1 MHSNSI
7 QISNQFIVHKNHQ
20 RQNTCGLQPFQSR
33 LLLLVVLTLLL
44 LLKLL
49 LGVGEVPPVAPLR
62 GELGAI
68 VHLSHGPEL
77 PSRLVP
83 EQRNVRSMSVCGVA
97 TRPVDAEAVVHP
109 LEVEV
114 HLLEDGVLGPVP
126 VLLHSHGV
134 GQGLHV
140 HQVVGDGVP
149 RLLDGA
155 SRGDPHPRDG
165 VAGHLG
171 GEGEEPAHDGQL
183 GGVVVRDVRQ
193 PGWHVVVVASSGS
206 LVPAQQ

>member
-1 MHSNSI
+1 M
-7 QISNQFIVHKNHQ
+7 
-20 RQNTCGLQPFQSR
+20 C
-33 LLLLVVLTLLL
+33 
-44 LLKLL
+44 
-49 LGVGEVPPVAPLR
+49 EVDA
-62 GELGAI
+62 A
-68 VHLSHGPEL
+68 
-77 PSRLVP
+77 
-83 EQRNVRSMSVCGVA
+83 
-97 TRPVDAEAVVHP
+97 RPVSAEAVVHP

-114 HLLEDGVLGPVP
+114 HLLEDGILRPVP

-140 HQVVGDGVP
+140 HQVMGDGVP

-183 GGVVVRDVRQ
+183 GTVVVREVLQ
-193 PGWHVVVVASSGS
+193 PHWHVLVVASSCS
-206 LVPAQQ
+206 LRPAKSSYKGKTKIEFVALCFKESQGG